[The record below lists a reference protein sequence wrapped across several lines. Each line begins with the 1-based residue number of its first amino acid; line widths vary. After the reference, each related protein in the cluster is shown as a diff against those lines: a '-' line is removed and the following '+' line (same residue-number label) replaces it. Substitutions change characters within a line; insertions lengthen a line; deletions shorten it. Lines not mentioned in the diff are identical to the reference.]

1 VTRTN
6 ISIAV
11 IGGGMGGL
19 TAALALL
26 QAGFDVQVF
35 EQADAVSEIGAGV
48 QISPNASRV
57 LHGLGL
63 ENPLA
68 RTGVKP
74 LAWHQRR
81 WNDGQTLLRTP
92 LALAMEAHFG
102 FPHYQMHRADVVD
115 ALAAALPAGRL
126 HTGHRF
132 AGLVDHGD
140 RVEARFEN
148 GKRFEAHALI
158 GADGI
163 HSAVRRELFGPEQA
177 RYTGCVAYRGLVPA
191 ERLAQLQ
198 LEVTAQVWMGP
209 GQHFVHYFVRNR
221 ELVNFVAVVEQSEW
235 APESWTTRAD
245 GAEASAAFAAW
256 HPQVR
261 TILAAVDQTY
271 KWALFDRQPMPQWSA
286 GRVTLLGDACHA
298 MLPFMAQGAAQAI
311 EDAGTLAAC
320 LRPRDAH
327 GLPAALRRYETLRLA
342 RTTRIQALSSANKA
356 RFHLPDG
363 EAQRERDAQ
372 MQQGSTDW
380 SLQAVAWLYGHD
392 AGSTAA
398 SPL

>member
-1 VTRTN
+1 MKVG
-6 ISIAV
+6 I
-11 IGGGMGGL
+11 IGAGIGGL
-19 TAALALL
+19 TAALSLIK
-26 QAGFDVQVF
+26 QGVDVHVF

-115 ALAAALPAGRL
+115 ALAGALPAARL

-140 RVEARFEN
+140 RVDAQFEN
-148 GKRFEAHALI
+148 GVRFEADALI

-163 HSAVRRELFGPEQA
+163 HSAVRREVFGPEEA
-177 RYTGCVAYRGLVPA
+177 RFTGCVAYRGLVPA

-209 GQHFVHYFVRNR
+209 GRHFVHYFVRNR
-221 ELVNFVAVVEQSEW
+221 ELVNFVAVVDQSDW
-235 APESWTTRAD
+235 ALESWTTRAD

-261 TILAAVDQTY
+261 TILETVDQTY
-271 KWALFDRQPMPQWSA
+271 KWALFDRQPMSHWSA
-286 GRVTLLGDACHA
+286 GRVTLL
-298 MLPFMAQGAAQAI
+298 
-311 EDAGTLAAC
+311 
-320 LRPRDAH
+320 
-327 GLPAALRRYETLRLA
+327 
-342 RTTRIQALSSANKA
+342 N
-356 RFHLPDG
+356 
-363 EAQRERDAQ
+363 
-372 MQQGSTDW
+372 
-380 SLQAVAWLYGHD
+380 
-392 AGSTAA
+392 TA
-398 SPL
+398 S